1 MADSYTRLNK
11 IFDKI
16 EKSGTVELNNV
27 NTIYVDAS
35 FKLMKDYL
43 KNVRAHF
50 GSEPKLVDFQQK
62 SEDARVDINSFVA
75 EKTKHMIND
84 LFSPDVIDGGTKFV
98 LLNAL
103 YFKGKWEQAF
113 DRSKT
118 NWTGQFHV
126 HDQSTVVAKMMHQ
139 TAKFNYAVL
148 DKAAKV
154 QPTWTKNGK
163 LSKGSAYGLRMSYKG
178 GEIDMVIILPESS
191 KDMENF
197 EKKECWHHLNFS
209 CQ

>member
-27 NTIYVDAS
+27 NAIYVDTS

-50 GSEPKLVDFQQK
+50 GSEPTIVDFQHK

-84 LFSPDVIDGGTKFV
+84 LFSPGGIDRGTKFV

-103 YFKGKWEQAF
+103 YFKGKWEQPF
-113 DRSKT
+113 DKSKT
-118 NWTGQFHV
+118 NWTGQFHLD
-126 HDQSTVVAKMMHQ
+126 DQNTVVAKMMHQ
-139 TAKFNYAVL
+139 TAEFNYAVL

-154 QPTWTKNGK
+154 QPTWTNNGK
-163 LSKGSAYGLRMSYKG
+163 LAKGSAYVLRMSYKG
-178 GEIDMVIILPESS
+178 GEMDMVIILPENS
-191 KDMENF
+191 KDLEHF

-209 CQ
+209 VS